1 MPIPACCIK
10 GKFKSALLY
19 SKGGLYASDV
29 GIKLPH
35 VYDLAFSI
43 KGEILCQ
50 GNEITVIIKWGILN
64 LHSCPGL
71 AGTVPKFGP
80 MSRFG

>member
-10 GKFKSALLY
+10 GNLYAKSALLY

-35 VYDLAFSI
+35 IVYDLAYSN
-43 KGEILCQ
+43 KGGILCQ
-50 GNEITVIIKWGILN
+50 SN
-64 LHSCPGL
+64 
-71 AGTVPKFGP
+71 
-80 MSRFG
+80 

>member
-10 GKFKSALLY
+10 GKFYAKSALLY
-19 SKGGLYASDV
+19 SKGSLYAGDV

-35 VYDLAFSI
+35 AYDLAYSI

-50 GNEITVIIKWGILN
+50 GNEL
-64 LHSCPGL
+64 S
-71 AGTVPKFGP
+71 
-80 MSRFG
+80 

>member
-10 GKFKSALLY
+10 GKFYTKSALLY
-19 SKGGLYASDV
+19 SKGGLYASDI
-29 GIKLPH
+29 GIKFPH

-50 GNEITVIIKWGILN
+50 GNN
-64 LHSCPGL
+64 RHN
-71 AGTVPKFGP
+71 
-80 MSRFG
+80 

>member
-10 GKFKSALLY
+10 GNFYAKSALLY

-35 VYDLAFSI
+35 VYDLAYSI
-43 KGEILCQ
+43 LKGKFYAK
-50 GNEITVIIKWGILN
+50 VIN
-64 LHSCPGL
+64 CHN
-71 AGTVPKFGP
+71 
-80 MSRFG
+80 